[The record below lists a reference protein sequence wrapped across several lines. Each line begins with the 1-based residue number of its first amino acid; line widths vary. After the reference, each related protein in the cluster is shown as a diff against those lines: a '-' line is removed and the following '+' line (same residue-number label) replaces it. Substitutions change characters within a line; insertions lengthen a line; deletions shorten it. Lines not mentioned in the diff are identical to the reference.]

1 MTADAYRRPD
11 IDWTRPRVISRIVYE
26 ATLDELA
33 EREPTLLDRRPEL
46 TQLRRGHYGPVIAE
60 LIRGAA

>member
-1 MTADAYRRPD
+1 VTTEPHKYPPL
-11 IDWTRPRVISRIVYE
+11 DWTRPRVISRIVYE

-46 TQLRRGHYGPVIAE
+46 SQLRRGHYGPVIAE